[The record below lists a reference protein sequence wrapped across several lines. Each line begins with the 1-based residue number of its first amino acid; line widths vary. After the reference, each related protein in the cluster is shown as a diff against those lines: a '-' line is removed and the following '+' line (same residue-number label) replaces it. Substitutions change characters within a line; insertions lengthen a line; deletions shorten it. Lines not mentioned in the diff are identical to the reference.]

1 MPATLEPPAAPIEST
16 AAPAPTVGIDALMAT
31 LDAAAM
37 SGKNVDG
44 TPADTGKS
52 TEPPPEVAPPS
63 EVGKKT
69 HDPFSAPEKPP
80 VEPEKPPV
88 APADKAKPAE
98 AEMSVEDMEKFL
110 KAHPNKKP
118 WKVYETLR
126 TTTTAKVA
134 ELEGKLKTLESK
146 AVEAPGDAAKIAA
159 YEKQIEA
166 LTGESKTYK
175 EKLAETQYEYTP
187 KHQEYIAKINRIWS
201 RTQKAVAGMQ
211 VTEDGGDPRQAVTDD
226 FELVR
231 NAPASKRRQVARTLF
246 GEDAG
251 EVLGLVN
258 EIESAFEENQEGR
271 QAFAKDHEKTSLQRE
286 MEAKGQESK
295 FQSTYKAGLEQIS
308 KNPVFGK
315 WFAAD
320 EADPEGTK
328 LFRDG
333 LAEIER
339 IVGESENMSP
349 EDAAAHAAVSRAKAA
364 AMPRVLLAYNRLME
378 KHTALEA
385 ELAKF
390 RSSDPGA
397 KGATSGGGP
406 AADDK
411 PKGIDAMTA
420 TFDMDPG
427 LVNRR

>member
-1 MPATLEPPAAPIEST
+1 MPATIEPPAVPIESS
-16 AAPAPTVGIDALMAT
+16 AAPSPTVGIDALMAT
-31 LDAAAM
+31 LDAAAL

-44 TPADTGKS
+44 TPADTGKPS
-52 TEPPPEVAPPS
+52 EAPAELTPPS
-63 EVGKKT
+63 EVSKKT
-69 HDPFSAPEKPP
+69 HDPFSAPEKPAAEPAKP
-80 VEPEKPPV
+80 VVP
-88 APADKAKPAE
+88 PADKSKPAE

-166 LTGESKTYK
+166 LTGESKNYK
-175 EKLAETQYEYTP
+175 QRLAQESF
-187 KHQEYIAKINRIWS
+187 KHTDAYKNFENRAQ
-201 RTQKAVAGMQ
+201 RTFQQGAAAIVAYQ
-211 VTEDGGDPRQAVTDD
+211 VTLPDGTTRAATVQDLDRLRRMDPADREDKLDEMFGPKAR
-226 FELVR
+226 L
-231 NAPASKRRQVARTLF
+231 VARYTDALDAVRSEADAAE
-246 GEDAG
+246 EDY
-251 EVLGLVN
+251 
-258 EIESAFEENQEGR
+258 
-271 QAFAKDHEKTSLQRE
+271 AKDHEKTMIQRE
-286 MEAKGQESK
+286 MESKGQEAK
-295 FQSTYKAGLEQIS
+295 FNSTYKAGLEQIS

-378 KHTALEA
+378 KYTAMES

-397 KGATSGGGP
+397 KGATGGGGP
-406 AADDK
+406 VVDTK
-411 PKGIDAMTA
+411 SKGIDELTA